1 METLLFT
8 IILIVLAVALWRM
21 RSGKSQSRIQEI
33 EKMARS
39 TTEKVVK
46 DKNE

>member
-1 METLLFT
+1 MDTLLLT
-8 IILIVLAVALWRM
+8 IILVVLAVVLWRM
-21 RSGKSQSRIQEI
+21 RSGKSQSRITEI

>member
-1 METLLFT
+1 METLLLT
-8 IILIVLAVALWRM
+8 MVLVIGAVVLWRM
-21 RSGKSQSRIQEI
+21 RGGKAQSRVQEI